1 MARSGLN
8 TSGSDLTA
16 DLPKPKV
23 NKESLKRSLR
33 IFRYVLP
40 YRAKFLVGLLMLVL
54 SSSTFMAFPWLAGK
68 LISAANHKPVVLPN
82 GTELGID
89 RIALLLFAIIVCQG
103 GFSFGRIWFFTDRK
117 SVV

>member
-1 MARSGLN
+1 MARSGMN
-8 TSGSDLTA
+8 TSGSDLPA

-40 YRAKFLVGLLMLVL
+40 YRGKFLVGLLMLVL

-68 LISAANHKPVVLPN
+68 LISAANH
-82 GTELGID
+82 
-89 RIALLLFAIIVCQG
+89 
-103 GFSFGRIWFFTDRK
+103 
-117 SVV
+117 